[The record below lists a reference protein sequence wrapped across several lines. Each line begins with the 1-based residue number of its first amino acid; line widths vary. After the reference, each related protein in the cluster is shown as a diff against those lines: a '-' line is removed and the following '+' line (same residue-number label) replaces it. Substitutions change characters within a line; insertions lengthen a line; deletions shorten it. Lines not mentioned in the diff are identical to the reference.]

1 MSKQRGA
8 RARRI
13 TQPVEQ
19 PLVLQ
24 EGDTVLN
31 ADVDSMGEHA
41 TYVVLTVFDME
52 ADDEG
57 STDGTTA

>member
-24 EGDTVLN
+24 EGDTVLD

-52 ADDEG
+52 AEGEADDG
-57 STDGTTA
+57 GAAA